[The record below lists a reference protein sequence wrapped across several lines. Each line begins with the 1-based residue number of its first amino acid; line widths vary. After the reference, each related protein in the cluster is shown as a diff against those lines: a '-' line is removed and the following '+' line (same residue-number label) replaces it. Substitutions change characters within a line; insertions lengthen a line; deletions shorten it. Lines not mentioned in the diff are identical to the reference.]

1 MQEKLIDFKG
11 DYIKKI
17 DLNKYK
23 KGVYFLEIETDKGM
37 ILNKLILQ

>member
-1 MQEKLIDFKG
+1 MFSFNFDCT
-11 DYIKKI
+11 KKI

-23 KGVYFLEIETDKGM
+23 KGIYFLEIETDTGM